1 MNEVHDLVYHGGGGF
16 IYSEVWQMPIMTRR
30 YHIRKINEFLQKKA
44 EAEEKAMKGSNTMD
58 AKSYAKTVQVPDFT
72 SKVKKS

>member
-1 MNEVHDLVYHGGGGF
+1 MDEIHDLVYHGGGGF

-30 YHIRKINEFLQKKA
+30 YHIRKINDFLQKKA
-44 EAEEKAMKGSNTMD
+44 DAEKETMKGNKID
-58 AKSYAKTVQVPDFT
+58 PKSHSKQVQVPDFI